1 MFIHEHTHMH
11 IYSSMNQLYS
21 KLLLIYSPTIL
32 FQKHTLIIPKVFSTL
47 GNAHSIERA
56 SKQISIQFSIPIDH
70 LVFHLFNFFRFF
82 ALYEAGFLF
91 CQLIFF
97 LLLSVICT
105 HDNLYHTLA

>member
-1 MFIHEHTHMH
+1 MFIHEHTHIH

-47 GNAHSIERA
+47 GNAHSIER
-56 SKQISIQFSIPIDH
+56 QISIQFSISIDH
-70 LVFHLFNFFRFF
+70 LVFHLFRFF